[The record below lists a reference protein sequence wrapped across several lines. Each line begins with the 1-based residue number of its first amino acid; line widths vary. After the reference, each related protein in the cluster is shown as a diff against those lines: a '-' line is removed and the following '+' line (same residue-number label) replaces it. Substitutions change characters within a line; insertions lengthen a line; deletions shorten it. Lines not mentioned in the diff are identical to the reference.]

1 MEIVSTPQV
10 IDLEAFL
17 APISDDSPS
26 GASLKYAG
34 THDEI
39 KEARRADDS
48 MAQGSWQR
56 ELKIP
61 DWRRVIELSTTALT
75 TQTKDLQIAV
85 WFVEA
90 LVKQHGFAG
99 LRDGLKLVHG
109 FHENFWET
117 FYPEYDETDLEGRA
131 NFLAFMD
138 KQCAF
143 ALKEVALTNEG
154 LSFNKFDESKSF
166 DIPENM
172 DALEYSQQERFRAL
186 QEQANE
192 ERRTTGDMW
201 RKAKAATPR
210 KFYEQVFFTLEE
222 IVAEFTALDRTID
235 EKFGN
240 QTPGL
245 GALKKSIDEVR
256 DAVKKITIEK
266 REAEPDEITPET
278 LSEDVSSGDGQSNGS
293 SPSSSSSGQN
303 FAQTMGGAIRSRND
317 ALKKLSEVADFFKQT
332 EPHSPVSY
340 LVSRAVRFGNMPLES
355 VLQELIKDE
364 TVLSNIKETLGIL
377 SSES

>member
-10 IDLEAFL
+10 IDLEVFL
-17 APISDDSPS
+17 APIAGENPS

-34 THDEI
+34 TYDEI

-61 DWRRVIELSTTALT
+61 DWRRVIELSTTVLT

-90 LVKQHGFAG
+90 LIKQHGFAG
-99 LRDGLKLVHG
+99 LRDGLKLVRG

-117 FYPEYDETDLEGRA
+117 FYPENDEGDLEGRA
-131 NFLAFMD
+131 NALESMD
-138 KQCAF
+138 KQSAF
-143 ALKEVALTNEG
+143 ALKEVALTIEG

-186 QEQANE
+186 QEQATE

-210 KFYEQVFFTLEE
+210 VFYEQVFFTLEE
-222 IVAEFTALDRTID
+222 IVAEFTILDRTID

-245 GALKKSIDEVR
+245 GALKKSIDDVR

-266 REAEPDEITPET
+266 REAEPDEVTPEI
-278 LSEDVSSGDGQSNGS
+278 LSENGSSGDGQMNGS
-293 SPSSSSSGQN
+293 SSASSSGQN

-355 VLQELIKDE
+355 VLHELIKDE

-377 SSES
+377 SSEE